1 MLIMLEL
8 WTRVHAETMRRLAES
23 DPENIVASSRE
34 QLTDQVFD
42 KKLTDFEVTYF
53 WRWTR

>member
-8 WTRVHAETMRRLAES
+8 WTRVHAQSIRRQLADVQS
-23 DPENIVASSRE
+23 ISSSKE
-34 QLTDQVFD
+34 QLTEEIVHRQF
-42 KKLTDFEVTYF
+42 TDFQVDYF